1 MNNYPKKVKEKLFS
15 IINEMEQT
23 SWLFAEKPGHDFMR
37 QYAGKLSFS
46 DTVKSILTMGKGNLS
61 DEMED
66 YFELSVDDI
75 PSNSAFVQ
83 RRQQIKLS
91 AFQYLF
97 TEFSSSFPEVTR
109 KFRDYTVAGIDG
121 THIVYSTNGEIIEDY
136 NKPRLIEHKGYNHMH
151 LNAFVDTLSKVI
163 LDVVIQPGQ
172 KPDERDAL
180 HTMLD
185 RYYPDDPSRI
195 IITADRGYESY
206 DSIFH
211 CLVRGFGFVFRMK
224 APDVCKSILASFSC
238 DLPDD
243 QEEFDVI
250 TRRFLTDSKNKIIK
264 EQKDVYVYMNPNKNI
279 PHFYK
284 LLHKHIYVLTL
295 RVVKIKTGDKSY
307 EYLVTNLP
315 CSEFSAEDIRDLYHM
330 RWGTEICFRYLKHAA
345 GLLHFHA
352 KKPELVKQEIYARL
366 TYYNAGIIL
375 ANIASDE
382 KRAHSKPAN
391 KNKYLYE
398 VNISQSLKT
407 VRKYLLRSPD
417 KKEIDLIRLLM
428 KHTHP
433 VKEAY
438 RSFERAVR
446 GIGAIRFS
454 YR

>member
-1 MNNYPKKVKEKLFS
+1 MNDYPKKVKEKLDS
-15 IINEMEQT
+15 IIEEMAQYP
-23 SWLFAEKPGHDFMR
+23 WLYAANPGHDFMR
-37 QYAGKLSFS
+37 QDTGKLSFA
-46 DTVKSILTMGKGNLS
+46 DTVKSILTMGKGSLA

-66 YFELSVDDI
+66 YFDLSEEDI
-75 PSNSAFVQ
+75 PTNSAFVQ
-83 RRQQIKLS
+83 RRQQIELF
-91 AFQYLF
+91 AFRHLF
-97 TEFSSSFPEVTR
+97 TEFSSAFPEVTR
-109 KFRDYTVAGIDG
+109 KYKDYTVAGVDG
-121 THIVYSTNGEIIEDY
+121 SHIVYSTNGEIIEDF
-136 NKPRLIEHKGYNHMH
+136 NKPKLIDHKGYNHMH
-151 LNAFVDTLSKVI
+151 LNALVDVLSKVI

-172 KPDERDAL
+172 QPDERDAL

-185 RYYPDDPSRI
+185 RYHPDDPSKI

-211 CLVRGFGFVFRMK
+211 CLLRGFSFVFRMK
-224 APDVCKSILASFSC
+224 APDVCKCILSSFSC

-264 EQKDVYVYMNPNKNI
+264 GQKNVYVYMNPNKNI

-284 LLHKHIYVLTL
+284 LLQKHIYVLTL
-295 RVVKIKTGDKSY
+295 RVVKVKTGDNCY

-315 CSEFSAEDIRDLYHM
+315 YAEFSSDDIRELYHM
-330 RWGTEICFRYLKHAA
+330 RWGAEISFRYLKHAA

-366 TYYNAGIIL
+366 TFYNAGIIL

-382 KRAHSKPAN
+382 KRARN
-391 KNKYLYE
+391 KQRQNNKYLYE
-398 VNISQSLKT
+398 VDFSQAIKT
-407 VRKYLLRSPD
+407 VRKYLLRRPGR
-417 KKEIDLIRLLM
+417 KEVDLIKLLM
-428 KHTHP
+428 KHTHA
-433 VKEAY
+433 VKEAF
-438 RSFERAVR
+438 RSFARPLR